1 MFFRATDN
9 KPLNDGQT
17 LDPLTLILGI
27 ILPFT
32 ILVNF
37 FSLLI
42 PKYKLQFVVCYSAR
56 WYLGATILW
65 WILQSSFLWTAWK
78 PRAWICCWQWI
89 QLWKCN
95 YLSVWTWLWIRG
107 MQTNCLTKL
116 IWFFYVL
123 GNILNISTN
132 LFHPF
137 WSKNIILYFVALY
150 SNTFQEIS
158 DLEF

>member
-1 MFFRATDN
+1 
-9 KPLNDGQT
+9 
-17 LDPLTLILGI
+17 
-27 ILPFT
+27 
-32 ILVNF
+32 
-37 FSLLI
+37 
-42 PKYKLQFVVCYSAR
+42 
-56 WYLGATILW
+56 
-65 WILQSSFLWTAWK
+65 
-78 PRAWICCWQWI
+78 
-89 QLWKCN
+89 
-95 YLSVWTWLWIRG
+95 VWTWLWIRG